1 MMSYPDIDPV
11 ALSLGPLDVRWY
23 GLTYLAAFAAAWWLG
38 NRRAGREGS
47 GWSRDDVA
55 DLVFYGALG
64 VVLGG
69 RVGYVLFYNWGRFLD
84 DPLYLFAI
92 REGGMSFHGG
102 LVGVILAVAW
112 FGRKTGRSLFQV
124 ADYVAP
130 IVPIGLGCGRV
141 GNFINVELP
150 GRITDVSWAFLYPEH
165 AVRKLASFDALT
177 WMGDGR
183 HPSSLYQAFS
193 EGVVLFLIVW
203 FFSASPRPA
212 GAVSGVFLASY
223 GCLRFTTEF
232 FREPD
237 AHIGFV
243 AFDWMSMGQVLCL
256 PMILVGLGLI
266 AWAYVH
272 EAAEAATGDH

>member
-1 MMSYPDIDPV
+1 MIIYPDIDPI
-11 ALSLGPLDVRWY
+11 ALSLGPLGVRWY
-23 GLTYLAAFAAAWWLG
+23 GLTYLAAFAVAWWLG
-38 NRRAGREGS
+38 NRRADGEGS

-55 DLVFYGALG
+55 DLVFHGALG

-69 RVGYVLFYNWGRFLD
+69 RIGYVFFYSLDRFVD

-102 LVGVILAVAW
+102 LIGVILAVGW

-124 ADYVAP
+124 TDYVAP
-130 IVPIGLGCGRV
+130 IVPIGLGCGRI

-150 GRITDVSWAFLYPEH
+150 GRITDAPWAFLYPEH

-203 FFSASPRPA
+203 FFSARLRPA
-212 GAVSGVFLASY
+212 GSVSGVFLVSY
-223 GCLRFTTEF
+223 GSLRFTTEF

-243 AFDWMSMGQVLCL
+243 AFDWISMGQVLCV
-256 PMILVGLGLI
+256 PMILGGLGLI
-266 AWAYVH
+266 AWAHVH
-272 EAAEAATGDH
+272 EAAKAATGDH